1 MILVRTFTKAL
12 EKSWYENNRKDNAY
26 EKLIMSNING
36 DNNDSEN
43 NDEIMLKMKIIRQ

>member
-1 MILVRTFTKAL
+1 MIIVRTFTQAL

-36 DNNDSEN
+36 DNNDNSKNEDN
-43 NDEIMLKMKIIRQ
+43 TTIII